1 MNEITNQDPSKSRL
15 AATGSLLAALLA
27 SSCCIGPLLLVSL
40 GVSGAWIGNLTALEP
55 YQPAFVMVAVACL
68 AFGFWQVYFR
78 PKKVC
83 DANGVC
89 VNPVSTKLV
98 KTVLW
103 VSSAL
108 IVAALTIDAWAP
120 LFY

>member
-1 MNEITNQDPSKSRL
+1 MNEITNQNPSKGRM
-15 AATGSLLAALLA
+15 AATGSLLAAVLA

-40 GVSGAWIGNLTALEP
+40 GVSGVWIGNLTALEP
-55 YQPAFVMVAVACL
+55 YQPAFMVVAAACL

-83 DANGVC
+83 DADGVC
-89 VNPVSTKLV
+89 ANPLSTKLV
-98 KTVLW
+98 KVVLW
-103 VSSAL
+103 ISSVL
-108 IVAALTIDAWAP
+108 IMAALTIDAWAP

>member
-1 MNEITNQDPSKSRL
+1 MNEITNQSPSKGRT
-15 AATGSLLAALLA
+15 AATGGLLAALLA

-55 YQPAFVMVAVACL
+55 YQPVFVIVAIAIL

-78 PKKVC
+78 PRKAC
-83 DANGVC
+83 DADSVC
-89 VNPVSTKLV
+89 ANPVSTTLV
-98 KTVLW
+98 KAVLW
-103 VSSAL
+103 ISSAL
-108 IVAALTIDAWAP
+108 VAAAITIDAWAP

>member
-1 MNEITNQDPSKSRL
+1 MNEISNQIPSKSRM

-55 YQPAFVMVAVACL
+55 YQSFFVLVAVACL

-83 DANGVC
+83 DADGVC
-89 VNPVSTKLV
+89 EKSVSTTLV

-103 VSSAL
+103 ISCVL
-108 IVAALTIDAWAP
+108 ILVAITIDVWAP